1 MVPLGI
7 SKDEPRLLGKKGL
20 ETSQDKGQRVK
31 VDLSC
36 FPIMSPPPLPLHS
49 LVCRER
55 ALMLPVK
62 EDGLGDHT
70 WGTGLSQIVMPL
82 SLSQA

>member
-7 SKDEPRLLGKKGL
+7 SKDEPRLLGEKEL

-36 FPIMSPPPLPLHS
+36 LLIMFPPPLPLHS

-55 ALMLPVK
+55 AFTLPVK

-70 WGTGLSQIVMPL
+70 WGNGVSQIVMPL